1 MHISELET
9 PTLLIDL
16 DRMERNLDRAAAYSA
31 RHNLRMRPHTKT
43 HKTPEIGRMQLD
55 RGAVGLTV
63 AKVGEAEVMRASG
76 APDLLVAYP
85 ILGESKLRRLMEVAR
100 EVAVT
105 MALDSSEA
113 LRQLS
118 AAASKAGVT
127 IGVLVEANVGQNRC
141 GLEPGPALV
150 ALAREVQSLPG
161 VELAGVQFYAG
172 HIWLTRP
179 DGPAL
184 FAESIGKVQQ
194 IREDFHREGVEIKIL
209 SGGSTPLIFHSHEFE
224 GMNEIRPGTYIF
236 NDLSEVA
243 AGAAALDDCAVTIMA
258 TVVSAPRPGQALIDG
273 GSKTFTSDAIPW
285 SEDKTFGLVTEAPS
299 ARLYSLNEEH
309 GYLDVSKA
317 ERELKV
323 GDRVRV
329 IPNHVCV
336 TVNMQEKIYGI
347 RGETVEQE
355 WVVAARGKL
364 R

>member
-9 PTLLIDL
+9 PALLVDL
-16 DRMERNLDRAAAYSA
+16 DRMERNLDRAAGYCAK
-31 RHNLRMRPHTKT
+31 HQLRLRPHTKT

-63 AKVGEAEVMRASG
+63 AKVGEAEVMVASG

-85 ILGESKLRRLMEVAR
+85 ILGESKLKRLTEVAR
-100 EVAVT
+100 ETAVT

-113 LRQLS
+113 LRGLS
-118 AAASKAGVT
+118 AAASRAGVT
-127 IGVLVEANVGQNRC
+127 IGVLVEVNVGQNRC
-141 GLEPGPALV
+141 GIEPGPALV
-150 ALAREVQSLPG
+150 ALAREVLSLPG

-184 FAESIGKVQQ
+184 FAESNKKVQQ
-194 IREDFHREGVEIKIL
+194 IREDFHRAGIEIRIL
-209 SGGSTPLIFHSHEFE
+209 SGGSTPLIFHSHEVE

-243 AGAAALDDCAVTIMA
+243 AGAATFDDCAVTIMA
-258 TVVSAPRPGQALIDG
+258 TVVSSARPGYAMIDG
-273 GSKTFTSDAIPW
+273 GSKTFTSDAVPW
-285 SEDKTFGLVTEAPS
+285 ADTQTFGRVTEAPA
-299 ARLYSLNEEH
+299 ARLYGLNEEH
-309 GYLDVSKA
+309 GYLDFSKA
-317 ERELKV
+317 ERGFKV

-347 RGETVEQE
+347 RGETVERE

>member
-9 PTLLIDL
+9 PVLLVDL
-16 DRMERNLDRAAAYSA
+16 DRMERNLDRAAEYC
-31 RHNLRMRPHTKT
+31 RQHDLRLRPHTKT
-43 HKTPEIGRMQLD
+43 HKTPEIGRLQLD

-63 AKVGEAEVMRASG
+63 AKVGEAEVMTASG
-76 APDLLVAYP
+76 TDDLLVAYP
-85 ILGESKLRRLMEVAR
+85 ILGESKLERLMEVAR
-100 EVAVT
+100 RVSVT

-113 LRQLS
+113 LQQLS
-118 AAASKAGVT
+118 AAAAKAGVT
-127 IGVLVEANVGQNRC
+127 VGVLVEANVGQNRC
-141 GLEPGPALV
+141 GLDPGPALV
-150 ALAREVQSLPG
+150 ALAREVERLPG

-184 FAESIGKVQQ
+184 FAESNKKVQQ
-194 IREDFHREGVEIKIL
+194 VRDDFHREGIEIRIL
-209 SGGSTPLIFHSHEFE
+209 SGGSTPLIFHSHETE

-243 AGAAALDDCAVTIMA
+243 AGAATLDDCAVTIMA
-258 TVVSAPRPGQALIDG
+258 TVVSSPRPGHALIDG
-273 GSKTFTSDAIPW
+273 GSKTFTSDPIPW
-285 SEDKTFGLVTEAPS
+285 AEDKTFGRITEAPS
-299 ARLYSLNEEH
+299 ARLYGLNEEH
-309 GYLDVSKA
+309 GYVDITGA
-317 ERELKV
+317 ERALKV

>member
-1 MHISELET
+1 
-9 PTLLIDL
+9 
-16 DRMERNLDRAAAYSA
+16 
-31 RHNLRMRPHTKT
+31 
-43 HKTPEIGRMQLD
+43 
-55 RGAVGLTV
+55 
-63 AKVGEAEVMRASG
+63 
-76 APDLLVAYP
+76 
-85 ILGESKLRRLMEVAR
+85 
-100 EVAVT
+100 

-113 LRQLS
+113 LQQLS
-118 AAASKAGVT
+118 ATASKAGVT

-150 ALAREVQSLPG
+150 ALAREVERLPG
-161 VELAGVQFYAG
+161 VDLAGVQFYAG

-184 FAESIGKVQQ
+184 FAESNKKVQQ
-194 IREDFHREGVEIKIL
+194 IREDFHREGIEIKIL
-209 SGGSTPLIFHSHEFE
+209 SGGSTPLIFHSHEME

-243 AGAAALDDCAVTIMA
+243 AGAATLDDCTVTIMA
-258 TVVSAPRPGQALIDG
+258 TVMSAPRRGHALIDG
-273 GSKTFTSDAIPW
+273 GSKTFTSDGIPW
-285 SEDKTFGLVTEAPS
+285 SDDKTFGRVTEAPS
-299 ARLYSLNEEH
+299 ARLYGLNEEH

-347 RGETVEQE
+347 RGETVEHE